1 MNRLD
6 VGIFF
11 GRPVRSQ
18 SLAMELRTRGFSV
31 TIYNNRGVPGTY
43 KPVPMRFFPALARVF
58 STHHDV
64 YLTSFCYTPALCLY
78 LNQLVRGIP
87 YIFNAVGW
95 MSATYQERSRRWPF
109 PRLPERWFYPV
120 LTDWILRGASWIV
133 CNSEYLQRRLALE
146 YPKYAHKMVAIYN
159 GIDFEGYAKGQT
171 VTLAGIPSSAAR
183 LLAIM
188 TWDYEGKSLGAKLLI
203 DAMEFVVKEFPE
215 ARLVIAAKTRHQRY
229 AQAIE
234 RYLAA
239 KPWAASIRVLYN
251 QTNIPDLL
259 ASSDL
264 LVYATPPESND
275 SLPRA
280 LLEAH
285 AASLPI
291 VASATAGCP
300 EVVENAMTGYLVPYE
315 ASALAS
321 RVIELIHDPG
331 QRQRMGKCGQDR
343 IRELFSWERMGE
355 AYANLLCSTMTD
367 EPRDIAAKS
376 HVEVRTAKE

>member
-18 SLAMELRTRGFSV
+18 SLAMELRARGFSV
-31 TIYNNRGVPGTY
+31 TIYNDRGAPGTY
-43 KPVPMRFFPALARVF
+43 KPVPMRFFPALARIF
-58 STHHDV
+58 STHHNV

-78 LNQLVRGIP
+78 LNRLIRGIP
-87 YIFNAVGW
+87 YIFNAVGLI
-95 MSATYQERSRRWPF
+95 SATYQERSLRWPF
-109 PRLPERWFYPV
+109 PRLPERWFYPL
-120 LTDWILRGASWIV
+120 LTDRILGGASGIV

-146 YPKYAHKMVAIYN
+146 YPKYAHKMVTIYN
-159 GIDFEGYAKGQT
+159 GIDFEAYAKGQT

-188 TWDYEGKSLGAKLLI
+188 TWDYEGKSSGARLLI
-203 DAMEFVVKEFPE
+203 DAMEFVAKEFPE

-239 KPWAASIRVLYN
+239 KPWSASIRVLYN

-285 AASLPI
+285 AAGVPI

-300 EVVENAMTGYLVPYE
+300 EVIENSVTGYLVPYE
-315 ASALAS
+315 ASALAN
-321 RVIELIHDPG
+321 RVIELLHDSD
-331 QRQRMGKCGQDR
+331 QRQKMGKCGQMR

-355 AYANLLCSTMTD
+355 AYANLLHKAVT
-367 EPRDIAAKS
+367 EGPRDVAARS
-376 HVEVRTAKE
+376 RVEDRTTKE